1 MGKLRS
7 KRLPDLLDN
16 FNFQNFRTLFLNK
29 NDSPPPPFTW
39 IFVKL
44 FMACVSSKVVRS
56 SSIMQNLSL
65 VFGHTSFP
73 WYRCW
78 SHGVLY
84 VQITEGSAKMM
95 KKRAFHL
102 PPQKGPTIHVCHST
116 TKLYTKSFALC
127 CPYYKNTNRCPQQAA
142 FYRVQTYMP
151 PSSRPKPCL
160 PTQHYDQRHGEPRQ
174 TN

>member
-1 MGKLRS
+1 MIH
-7 KRLPDLLDN
+7 PH
-16 FNFQNFRTLFLNK
+16 
-29 NDSPPPPFTW
+29 PPFTW

-73 WYRCW
+73 WCRCW

-116 TKLYTKSFALC
+116 TKYTQNHSLFVAPTIKIPIDAPSKPPFTECKRICPPPPAPNLVFPHSTMTSATASPARPIKYAPRGVAIFSFT
-127 CPYYKNTNRCPQQAA
+127 KTQQSFTKTPPE
-142 FYRVQTYMP
+142 FY
-151 PSSRPKPCL
+151 
-160 PTQHYDQRHGEPRQ
+160 
-174 TN
+174 